1 MARPDRDTKS
11 RRKQGE
17 HQTHIVKTGPIA
29 GLRNSFFAGVVLA
42 APLLITSGVMYWLS
56 TGPLARVDGTVQS
69 YIPDSWLPPEW
80 ADLYV
85 PGFGILVTV
94 ILLIL
99 LGMFAKNVIGRF
111 FINLGERLLDSTPLV
126 RNLYGFFKNVFEMA
140 LQQSEQS
147 FKEVAM
153 IEYPRPGLW
162 TLCFVV
168 TRTRGEP
175 QHILSDI
182 GDDMTTVFVP
192 TTPNP
197 TSGFMLFVPR
207 SKLRMLSMSV
217 EDGAKMIFSAGLVTP
232 EFVIE
237 DESGKPADL
246 HTASGAFS
254 FLKRRKTTEDKAL
267 QEAYEREV
275 EAEDR

>member
-1 MARPDRDTKS
+1 MAKKRQDKA
-11 RRKQGE
+11 RRK
-17 HQTHIVKTGPIA
+17 GPEVGGPA
-29 GLRNSFFAGVVLA
+29 LKKPGPLASLRNSFFAGVVIA
-42 APLLITSGVMYWLS
+42 APLLITAGVMYWLI
-56 TGPLARVDGTVQS
+56 TGPLARVDGTVQK
-69 YIPDSWLPPEW
+69 WLPDALLPPDW

-85 PGFGILVTV
+85 PGFGILVTI
-94 ILLIL
+94 ILLTL
-99 LGMFAKNVIGRF
+99 LGVFAKNVIGRF
-111 FINLGERLLDSTPLV
+111 FIRLGESVVDSTPLV

-147 FKEVAM
+147 FKEVAL

-168 TRTRGEP
+168 TRTKGETA
-175 QHILSDI
+175 HELTDI
-182 GDDMTTVFVP
+182 GADMTTVFVP

-207 SKLRMLSMSV
+207 SKLRLLTMSV

-232 EFVIE
+232 EYLTE
-237 DESGKPADL
+237 GQEAPTDQS
-246 HTASGAFS
+246 TNNGAFG
-254 FLKRRKTTEDKAL
+254 FLKRRKQTDDTEL

-275 EAEDR
+275 EAE

>member
-1 MARPDRDTKS
+1 MAKSERSNKS
-11 RRKQGE
+11 RRKGSDGG
-17 HQTHIVKTGPIA
+17 GPMGKVGPFA
-29 GLRNSFFAGVVLA
+29 LLRNSFFAGVVLA
-42 APLLITSGVMYWLS
+42 APLLITAGVMYWLI
-56 TGPLARVDGTVQS
+56 TGPLAQVDGTVQS
-69 YIPDSWLPPEW
+69 YIPDGWLPPEW

-85 PGFGILVTV
+85 PGFGILVTIV
-94 ILLIL
+94 LLTL
-99 LGMFAKNVIGRF
+99 LGMLARNVIGRW
-111 FINLGERLLDSTPLV
+111 FIGLGERVLDSTPLV

-168 TRTRGEP
+168 TRTKGEP
-175 QHILSDI
+175 LHVLGDV
-182 GDDMTTVFVP
+182 GDDMTNVFVP

-197 TSGFMLFVPR
+197 TSGFLLFVPR

-217 EDGAKMIFSAGLVTP
+217 EDGAKMIFSAGLVAP
-232 EFVIE
+232 EFSLE
-237 DESGKPADL
+237 GENGKPSDL
-246 HTASGAFS
+246 TTQSGAFS
-254 FLKRRKTTEDKAL
+254 FLKRKKTAEDKAL

-275 EAEDR
+275 EAE

>member
-1 MARPDRDTKS
+1 MAKSERHSKS
-11 RRKQGE
+11 RRRSPEPQRPIGK
-17 HQTHIVKTGPIA
+17 VGPIA
-29 GLRNSFFAGVVLA
+29 GLRNSFFAGIVIA
-42 APLLITSGVMYWLS
+42 APLLITTGVMYWLI

-69 YIPDSWLPPEW
+69 YIPDAWLPPEW

-85 PGFGILVTV
+85 PGFGILVT
-94 ILLIL
+94 IIALIL

-111 FINLGERLLDSTPLV
+111 FITLGERLVDSTPLV

-168 TRTRGEP
+168 TRTKGEP
-175 QHILSDI
+175 QHVLSDV
-182 GDDMTTVFVP
+182 GDDMTNVFVP

-197 TSGFMLFVPR
+197 TSGFLLFVPR
-207 SKLRMLSMSV
+207 SKLRLLSMSV
-217 EDGAKMIFSAGLVTP
+217 EDGAKMIFSAGLVAP
-232 EFVIE
+232 EFIIE
-237 DESGKPADL
+237 DDSGKPTDL
-246 HTASGAFS
+246 HTQSGAFS
-254 FLKRRKTTEDKAL
+254 FLKRRKSGDDKAL

-275 EAEDR
+275 EADG

>member
-1 MARPDRDTKS
+1 MPRVEPL
-11 RRKQGE
+11 
-17 HQTHIVKTGPIA
+17 A

-42 APLLITSGVMYWLS
+42 APLLITSGVMYWLI

-69 YIPDSWLPPEW
+69 YIPDAWLPPKW

-85 PGFGILVTV
+85 PGFGILVT
-94 ILLIL
+94 IIALIL
-99 LGMFAKNVIGRF
+99 LGMFAKNVIGRW
-111 FINLGERLLDSTPLV
+111 FIGLGERLLDSTPLV

-168 TRTRGEP
+168 TRTKGEP
-175 QHILSDI
+175 LHVLGDI
-182 GDDMTTVFVP
+182 GEDMTNVFVP

-197 TSGFMLFVPR
+197 TSGFLMFVPR
-207 SKLRMLSMSV
+207 SKLRMLTMSV
-217 EDGAKMIFSAGLVTP
+217 EDGAKMIFSAGLVAP
-232 EFVIE
+232 EFTVQ
-237 DESGKPADL
+237 DESAEGADI
-246 HTASGAFS
+246 TTQAGAFG
-254 FLKRRKTTEDKAL
+254 FLKRRKSSEDKAI
-267 QEAYEREV
+267 QEALEREV
-275 EAEDR
+275 EAE